1 MLGWQW
7 IEKTVITLREND
19 RVTLLPR
26 TTAIGHY
33 HDNYVALVERLTD
46 HKPVMSEQEPRE
58 RLHRV
63 RAGKVVLAMGA
74 IEAPLVFADNDVPG
88 VMLASAALTYL
99 NRYGVAVGSNVA
111 VVTSHDSAYE
121 AAFAFADAG
130 VRVTGIIDTRDE
142 ITSSLREEARSRR
155 LDLHLGSTVIDVGG
169 RFRVRSI
176 VVAPVT
182 QGEVTA
188 TPEAIFCDTIL
199 MSGGWT
205 PSLHLWSHAKGSLK
219 WVEELGAYLP
229 DETNENVV
237 CAGACNGTFE
247 LAASLV
253 EGARAGGSEIECQV
267 SARPFGTGGLCDVLP
282 TNKNP
287 NRIKAF
293 VDLQND
299 VTAKDIRLAVRE
311 GFKSIEHVKRYTTT
325 GMATDQGKT
334 SNLNGLQITSKALS
348 QPVTA
353 VGLTTFRPP
362 YTPTTFGTLAGNND
376 RDTFDVTRK
385 TPIDSWAEKNGAV
398 FEPVALWRRARY
410 FPKGGEDM
418 HAAVNRECRA
428 VRQFVGIFD
437 ASTLGKIEV
446 VGPDATEFMNR
457 MYTNPWTK
465 LASGRCRYGL
475 LLREDGFITDDGVI
489 GRLADD
495 RFHVTTSSGGAPR
508 VLALMEDY
516 LQTEWPDLDIW
527 LTSTTEQWAVIA
539 LNGPNAR
546 KLIEP
551 LIEDIDLSPE
561 AFPHMAVK
569 EGRICGVPTRLFRV
583 SFSGELGFE
592 INVPIHYGLALWEEL
607 IDAGKA
613 YDVCPYGT
621 ETMHV
626 LRAEKGYIIV
636 GQDTDG
642 TVTPDD
648 AGMSWAI
655 GKKKPDFVG
664 KRSLSRPDMVALGRK
679 QLIGL
684 LTKDPTTVL
693 EEGAQLVDDPNQAI
707 PMTMI
712 GHVTSSYWSEALGR
726 SIALALV
733 ADGRS
738 RDGQIVYAPMADK
751 TISATVT
758 GTVFFDPK
766 GDRINVV

>member
-1 MLGWQW
+1 
-7 IEKTVITLREND
+7 
-19 RVTLLPR
+19 
-26 TTAIGHY
+26 
-33 HDNYVALVERLTD
+33 
-46 HKPVMSEQEPRE
+46 
-58 RLHRV
+58 
-63 RAGKVVLAMGA
+63 
-74 IEAPLVFADNDVPG
+74 
-88 VMLASAALTYL
+88 
-99 NRYGVAVGSNVA
+99 
-111 VVTSHDSAYE
+111 
-121 AAFAFADAG
+121 
-130 VRVTGIIDTRDE
+130 
-142 ITSSLREEARSRR
+142 
-155 LDLHLGSTVIDVGG
+155 
-169 RFRVRSI
+169 
-176 VVAPVT
+176 
-182 QGEVTA
+182 
-188 TPEAIFCDTIL
+188 
-199 MSGGWT
+199 
-205 PSLHLWSHAKGSLK
+205 
-219 WVEELGAYLP
+219 
-229 DETNENVV
+229 
-237 CAGACNGTFE
+237 
-247 LAASLV
+247 
-253 EGARAGGSEIECQV
+253 
-267 SARPFGTGGLCDVLP
+267 
-282 TNKNP
+282 
-287 NRIKAF
+287 
-293 VDLQND
+293 
-299 VTAKDIRLAVRE
+299 
-311 GFKSIEHVKRYTTT
+311 
-325 GMATDQGKT
+325 
-334 SNLNGLQITSKALS
+334 
-348 QPVTA
+348 VTA